1 MMDRILQDK
10 KQLGTTP
17 IRNNPVNPVQKICII
32 SEVVIQNPFDYPYL
46 FHLEKYP
53 SSIAPGFK
61 RGISKGAL
69 SGL

>member
-1 MMDRILQDK
+1 MGLI
-10 KQLGTTP
+10 GF
-17 IRNNPVNPVQKICII
+17 CS
-32 SEVVIQNPFDYPYL
+32 SEVMILNPIDYPYL

-53 SSIAPGFK
+53 SSIAPGFN

>member
-1 MMDRILQDK
+1 MCEDRYYSGLM
-10 KQLGTTP
+10 
-17 IRNNPVNPVQKICII
+17 VI
-32 SEVVIQNPFDYPYL
+32 SEGVILNHHLTIKWVVSEGVILTPFDYPYL

-53 SSIAPGFK
+53 SSIAPGFN